1 MSLECRITLNG
12 KERWVRNVI
21 IRGEIEDSE
30 YAMIFLRDITEA
42 KIESCLLYT
51 SNDKMLDNGQIS
63 EKLHS
68 SIQKDIIT
76 LSTFNTVVAK
86 NGEQM
91 DSSGE
96 YLSLIHISSVD

>member
-1 MSLECRITLNG
+1 MEEVFLTLT
-12 KERWVRNVI
+12 I
-21 IRGEIEDSE
+21 
-30 YAMIFLRDITEA
+30 
-42 KIESCLLYT
+42 
-51 SNDKMLDNGQIS
+51 DKMRDYGQIS

-91 DSSGE
+91 DSSDE
-96 YLSLIHISSVD
+96 YCQRIS

>member
-1 MSLECRITLNG
+1 MTLEQVVLT
-12 KERWVRNVI
+12 
-21 IRGEIEDSE
+21 
-30 YAMIFLRDITEA
+30 MI
-42 KIESCLLYT
+42 
-51 SNDKMLDNGQIS
+51 NDKMLDNGQIS

-91 DSSGE
+91 DSLGE
-96 YLSLIHISSVD
+96 YCQRIS

>member
-1 MSLECRITLNG
+1 MTLEQVVLT
-12 KERWVRNVI
+12 
-21 IRGEIEDSE
+21 
-30 YAMIFLRDITEA
+30 MI
-42 KIESCLLYT
+42 
-51 SNDKMLDNGQIS
+51 NDKLLDNGQIS

-76 LSTFNTVVAK
+76 LNTFNTVVAK

-96 YLSLIHISSVD
+96 YCQRIS

>member
-1 MSLECRITLNG
+1 MTLEQVVLT
-12 KERWVRNVI
+12 
-21 IRGEIEDSE
+21 
-30 YAMIFLRDITEA
+30 MI
-42 KIESCLLYT
+42 
-51 SNDKMLDNGQIS
+51 NDKWLDNGQIS

-76 LSTFNTVVAK
+76 LNTFNTVVAK

-96 YLSLIHISSVD
+96 YCQRIS

>member
-1 MSLECRITLNG
+1 MTLEQVVLT
-12 KERWVRNVI
+12 
-21 IRGEIEDSE
+21 
-30 YAMIFLRDITEA
+30 MI
-42 KIESCLLYT
+42 
-51 SNDKMLDNGQIS
+51 NDKMLDNGQIS

-76 LSTFNTVVAK
+76 LNTFNTVVAK

-96 YLSLIHISSVD
+96 YCQRLS

>member
-1 MSLECRITLNG
+1 MTLEQAVLT
-12 KERWVRNVI
+12 
-21 IRGEIEDSE
+21 
-30 YAMIFLRDITEA
+30 MI
-42 KIESCLLYT
+42 
-51 SNDKMLDNGQIS
+51 NDKMFDNGQIS

-76 LSTFNTVVAK
+76 LNTFNTVVAK

-96 YLSLIHISSVD
+96 YCQRIS

>member
-1 MSLECRITLNG
+1 MTLEQVVLT
-12 KERWVRNVI
+12 
-21 IRGEIEDSE
+21 
-30 YAMIFLRDITEA
+30 MI
-42 KIESCLLYT
+42 
-51 SNDKMLDNGQIS
+51 NDKIS

-96 YLSLIHISSVD
+96 YCQRIS

>member
-1 MSLECRITLNG
+1 MTLEQVVLT
-12 KERWVRNVI
+12 
-21 IRGEIEDSE
+21 
-30 YAMIFLRDITEA
+30 MI
-42 KIESCLLYT
+42 
-51 SNDKMLDNGQIS
+51 NDKMLDNGQIS

-76 LSTFNTVVAK
+76 LSTFNTVVAE

-96 YLSLIHISSVD
+96 YCQRIS